1 MDAKYSR
8 AEEITR
14 FLSPNVL
21 FSAVDTRGG
30 IRTAIRVIVAN
41 QEHSRPAGAA
51 ARFVAPPPLSREG
64 SEFTSN
70 SVLESTPVATPS

>member
-30 IRTAIRVIVAN
+30 IRTGVRVVVAN
-41 QEHSRPAGAA
+41 QGHSRPASAA
-51 ARFVAPPPLSREG
+51 ACFVAPPPLSREG

>member
-21 FSAVDTRGG
+21 FSAVNTRGG
-30 IRTAIRVIVAN
+30 ILTGIRVVVAN
-41 QEHSRPAGAA
+41 QGHSRAA
-51 ARFVAPPPLSREG
+51 ACFVAPPPLWREG
-64 SEFTSN
+64 SEFASN
-70 SVLESTPVATPS
+70 SVLEFTPVATPS